1 MVSATL
7 RLKMA
12 YSRGKKHLGQSVEDW
27 TGRMLFMKLMT
38 KLSVA
43 GVTILLG
50 VFAAGGQDTSTQP
63 TRDGTVIVPER
74 PTAVDA
80 NVSSAATVRPAR
92 PDLRPGLPPQVQ
104 VRVERFKLDAR
115 SYLAQQEALKKQLQG
130 ANDEQR
136 ALIRERLSQLRE
148 QWLERARDLRQEYK
162 ERKAE
167 LENKLRDHKEL
178 FDELRNN
185 ATEQLRD
192 ARDETRRPVD

>member
-1 MVSATL
+1 MV
-7 RLKMA
+7 
-12 YSRGKKHLGQSVEDW
+12 YFCGKKHTRQSVEDW
-27 TGRMLFMKLMT
+27 TGLKLFMKLMR
-38 KLSVA
+38 KMSVA
-43 GVTILLG
+43 AVMILLG
-50 VFAAGGQDTSTQP
+50 VFAADGQDTSTQP
-63 TRDGTVIVPER
+63 AREGTVIVPER

-80 NVSSAATVRPAR
+80 NVSATANVRPVR
-92 PDLRPGLPPQVQ
+92 PDLRPSLPPQVQ

-136 ALIRERLSQLRE
+136 AVIRERLSHLRE
-148 QWLERARDLRQEYK
+148 QWLERARELRQEYK

>member
-1 MVSATL
+1 
-7 RLKMA
+7 
-12 YSRGKKHLGQSVEDW
+12 
-27 TGRMLFMKLMT
+27 MKLLR

-50 VFAAGGQDTSTQP
+50 VFTAGGQDTSTQP

-104 VRVERFKLDAR
+104 ARVERFKLDAR

-136 ALIRERLSQLRE
+136 AAIREHLRQLRE
-148 QWLERARDLRQEYK
+148 QWLERVRELRQEHK
-162 ERKAE
+162 ERQDE
-167 LENKLRDHKEL
+167 LRSKLQDHKEL

-185 ATEQLRD
+185 ASDQLRD